1 MSRAIILVLDSL
13 GVGAA
18 PDAERFGDQGAN
30 TLGHIASYR
39 AGKRLPL
46 RLPHLERL
54 GLAAA
59 MQVATGQWP
68 EGLKLR
74 EGFTAA
80 YGAAQEISIGKD
92 TPSGHWE
99 MTGVPVLSEWGY
111 FRSETQS
118 FPDKFLQDWMHA
130 CLLPGVLGNCHA
142 SGTQIIEKWGDRHM
156 ETGAPIVYTSAD
168 SVFQVAAHEDIFPVN
183 RLYEICNTAFE
194 LLRPYN
200 IARVIAR
207 PFSGSSGAYQRT
219 ANRKDIAVAPP
230 GVTLLDLAAWAGRNV
245 YAIGKIADIFSMK
258 GITSHTKTV
267 DNADVFNRTL
277 DVLSEASEGSI
288 VFANFVDFDQN
299 FGHRR
304 DVEGYAK
311 ALEYFD
317 KRWPEL
323 EARLGADDLCVL
335 TADHGCDPTWP
346 GSDHTR
352 EFVPQI
358 YFGKNFRVGPIGRRS
373 SFADIGQ
380 TLATHLGLPSL
391 QHGVA
396 I

>member
-18 PDAERFGDQGAN
+18 PDADKFGDQGAN
-30 TLGHIASYR
+30 TLGHIAAHR
-39 AGKRLPL
+39 MAKRRPLCLPN
-46 RLPHLERL
+46 LERL
-54 GLAAA
+54 GLGAA
-59 MQVATGQWP
+59 MHLATGQWP
-68 EGLKLR
+68 DGLEQR
-74 EGFTAA
+74 DGFSAA
-80 YGAAQEISIGKD
+80 YGAAKELSVGKD

-99 MTGVPVLSEWGY
+99 MTGVPVLTDWGY
-111 FRSETQS
+111 FPSVAQS
-118 FPDKFLQDWMHA
+118 FPKEFLQDWVSA

-142 SGTQIIEKWGDRHM
+142 SGTEIIDKWGDRHM

-168 SVFQVAAHEDIFPVN
+168 SVFQVAAHEDILPVH
-183 RLYEICNTAFE
+183 RLYEICSTAFD

-207 PFSGSSGAYQRT
+207 PFQGSSGVYHRT
-219 ANRKDIAVAPP
+219 SNRKDMAVAPP
-230 GVTLLDLAAWAGRNV
+230 GVTLLDHAFSAGRNV
-245 YAIGKIADIFSMK
+245 YAVGKIADIFSMR
-258 GITSHTKTV
+258 GISSHSKTS
-267 DNADVFNRTL
+267 DNAEVFNRTL
-277 DVLSEASEGSI
+277 DVLADAPDGSI
-288 VFANFVDFDQN
+288 IFSNFVDFDQN

-304 DVEGYAK
+304 DVDGYAQ

-323 EARLGADDLCVL
+323 EEHFRGDDLCVL

-358 YFGKNFRVGPIGRRS
+358 YFGKNVKRRSLGRRD

-380 TLATHLGLPSL
+380 TLAAHLGLPAL

>member
-18 PDAERFGDQGAN
+18 PDADKFGDQGAN
-30 TLGHIASYR
+30 TLGHIASHR
-39 AGKRLPL
+39 MSKRRPLYLPN
-46 RLPHLERL
+46 LERL
-54 GLAAA
+54 GLGAA
-59 MQVATGQWP
+59 MHLATGRWP
-68 EGLKLR
+68 DGLELR
-74 EGFTAA
+74 DGFSAA
-80 YGAAQEISIGKD
+80 YGAAKELSVGKD

-99 MTGVPVLSEWGY
+99 MTGFPVLSDWGY
-111 FRSETQS
+111 FRSATQS
-118 FPDKFLQDWMHA
+118 FPEKFLQDWMHA

-142 SGTQIIEKWGDRHM
+142 SGTKIIDTWGDRHM

-168 SVFQVAAHEDIFPVN
+168 SVFQVAAHEDIMPVH

-207 PFSGSSGAYQRT
+207 PFRGSAGAYHRT
-219 ANRKDIAVAPP
+219 ANRKDMAVLPP
-230 GVTLLDLAAWAGRNV
+230 GVTLLDLASWAGRSV
-245 YAIGKIADIFSMK
+245 YAVGKIADIFSMR
-258 GITSHTKTV
+258 GISSHAKTA

-277 DVLSEASEGSI
+277 DALGDAPDGSI

-323 EARLGADDLCVL
+323 ESQLRDDDLCVL

-358 YFGKNFRVGPIGRRS
+358 YFGKNFRVGSIGRRN

-380 TLATHLGLPSL
+380 TLAVHLGLPAL

>member
-1 MSRAIILVLDSL
+1 
-13 GVGAA
+13 
-18 PDAERFGDQGAN
+18 
-30 TLGHIASYR
+30 
-39 AGKRLPL
+39 
-46 RLPHLERL
+46 
-54 GLAAA
+54 
-59 MQVATGQWP
+59 
-68 EGLKLR
+68 
-74 EGFTAA
+74 
-80 YGAAQEISIGKD
+80 
-92 TPSGHWE
+92 
-99 MTGVPVLSEWGY
+99 
-111 FRSETQS
+111 
-118 FPDKFLQDWMHA
+118 
-130 CLLPGVLGNCHA
+130 
-142 SGTQIIEKWGDRHM
+142 M